1 MQHRSELMD
10 QFMQILQDLKKE
22 WDRLEASRD
31 RIKKLENTLQAA
43 KEHRDDAE
51 KRCRELYERQGQTR
65 EQIDLTR
72 RENNEANR

>member
-10 QFMQILQDLKKE
+10 QFMQTLQDLKKE
-22 WDRLEASRD
+22 WDRLEASMVH
-31 RIKKLENTLQAA
+31 IKYLENALQAA
-43 KEHRDDAE
+43 KEHRDETE
-51 KRCRELYERQGQTR
+51 KRCRQLYELQGQTR

>member
-1 MQHRSELMD
+1 MD
-10 QFMQILQDLKKE
+10 QFMQTLQDLKKE
-22 WDRLEASRD
+22 WDRFEASRD

-51 KRCRELYERQGQTR
+51 KRYRQLYERQGQTC

>member
-1 MQHRSELMD
+1 MD
-10 QFMQILQDLKKE
+10 QFMQTLQDLKKE
-22 WDRLEASRD
+22 CDRLEASMD
-31 RIKKLENTLQAA
+31 RIKELENTLQAA

-51 KRCRELYERQGQTR
+51 KRCRELYERQGQTC

>member
-1 MQHRSELMD
+1 MD
-10 QFMQILQDLKKE
+10 QFMQTLQDLKKE

-31 RIKKLENTLQAA
+31 RIKNLENTLQAA

-51 KRCRELYERQGQTR
+51 KRCRQLYELQGQIR